1 MSHIFI
7 SYSRQDQDYV
17 ALLAEALESHHLPVW
32 LDDHID
38 YGTTWP
44 RVIREQLERCQL
56 VLVVMS
62 PRSEESHWVQCEL
75 THALEI
81 RKPIFPLLLEGP
93 RWFSVA
99 ALQTVDVTGG
109 KLPPARF
116 FDTLRSHLPTLTPT
130 AESLPLQDVVED
142 SIPTAP
148 APVGWVLPT
157 KPTTP
162 PNQNPTPSTQDDLSS
177 DKEVD
182 YCKLRDLLREGEWK
196 DADKETYYRMVEA
209 VGRKGG
215 DWIRPQELL
224 NFPCTDLQTIDSLWT
239 KYSNKKWGFS
249 VQKRIYLECG
259 AELNSKYPGD
269 RIWHKFCCQVGWRK
283 DNSKVSYSNLKFDL
297 QKSLEGELP
306 LVYVGLRWGGLS
318 YFLFTRSDTC
328 NL

>member
-17 ALLAEALESHHLPVW
+17 ALLAQALKSHHLPVW

-99 ALQTVDVTGG
+99 ALQTVDVIGG

-116 FDTLRSHLPTLTPT
+116 FDTLRPYFPAPTPT
-130 AESLPLQDVVED
+130 AESTLIQDVATD
-142 SIPTAP
+142 AIPP
-148 APVGWVLPT
+148 APVGWAPPT
-157 KPTTP
+157 TTLVQKPTP
-162 PNQNPTPSTQDDLSS
+162 AQPAEDDDLSS
-177 DKEVD
+177 EKGVD
-182 YCKLRDLLREGEWK
+182 YRKLRDLLKAGQWRES
-196 DADKETYYRMVEA
+196 DRETARRMLEA
-209 VGRKGG
+209 VERKEN
-215 DWIRPQELL
+215 DWIREKELL
-224 NFPCTDLQTIDSLWT
+224 NFPCTDLKMIDALWV
-239 KYSNKKWGFS
+239 KYSYGKWGFS
-249 VQKRIYLECG
+249 VQKRIYVECG
-259 AELNSKYPGD
+259 AKLDSNYPGD
-269 RIWHKFCCQVGWRK
+269 KIWHEFCHRVGWRK
-283 DNSKVSYSNLKFDL
+283 GNAYVNYSSLTFDL
-297 QKSLEGELP
+297 KNSPVGEFP
-306 LVYVGLRWGGLS
+306 VWVGWGGGVGWRRIFSRIENCKL
-318 YFLFTRSDTC
+318 
-328 NL
+328 